1 MAGEGFLLVHLP
13 SQVGLAQP
21 CEASYADDSREEE
34 EEEEIEL
41 E

>member
-1 MAGEGFLLVHLP
+1 MARKGFLLMHLP
-13 SQVGLAQP
+13 SWVRLAQS
-21 CEASYADDSREEE
+21 CEASYADDLGGE